1 MRVLAVADRVD
12 RRLEAPDA
20 HERTGQVDLLLGA
33 GDLPYAYLAFLADK
47 FNCTCVF
54 VAGNHDKPLTWDRFG
69 EAESGPRGWVYA
81 ANRVVQTDGVLVAG
95 LSGSIAYNPGKPFQ
109 YSQNEMWEQA
119 LRLAV
124 KIMWATIQRRRR
136 LDFLLTH
143 SPAAGINDGTD
154 YAHQGF
160 LAVRWLLDRFQPRYF
175 IHGHMHRYDPRLPMR
190 SMHGKTEVINA
201 FDFQL
206 IDADVGA
213 PNR

>member
-20 HERTGQVDLLLGA
+20 HERTGVVDLLLGA
-33 GDLPYAYLAFLADK
+33 GDLPYSYLTFLADK
-47 FNCTCVF
+47 FSCNCVF
-54 VAGNHDKPLTWDRFG
+54 VAGNHDRPLTWDEFG
-69 EAESGPRGWVYA
+69 EPVSAPRGWVYG
-81 ANRVVQTDGVLVAG
+81 ANRVVEIGGVLVAG

-109 YSQNEMWEQA
+109 YSQNRMWEQA

-124 KIMWATIQRRRR
+124 RIAWATRQRRR

-143 SPAAGINDGTD
+143 SPAAGLNDGPD

-160 LAVRWLLDRFQPRYF
+160 VALRWLLDRFEPRYF
-175 IHGHMHRYDPRLPMR
+175 VHGHMHRYNPRLPTR
-190 SMHGKTEVINA
+190 SAYGKTEVINA
-201 FDFQL
+201 FDFQI

-213 PNR
+213 PHE

>member
-20 HERTGQVDLLLGA
+20 HERTGDVDLLLGA
-33 GDLPYAYLAFLADK
+33 GDLPYSYLAYLADK
-47 FNCTCVF
+47 FTCTSVF

-69 EAESGPRGWVYA
+69 EAVSAPRGWVYA
-81 ANRVVQTDGVLVAG
+81 ANRVVQADGVLVAG

-109 YSQNEMWEQA
+109 YSQNQMWEQA
-119 LRLAV
+119 LKLAV
-124 KIMWATIQRRRR
+124 KIMWATRHGRR

-160 LAVRWLLDRFQPRYF
+160 LAVRWLLDRFEPRYF

-201 FDFQL
+201 FDFQI

-213 PNR
+213 SHD